1 MYGPLLIKLKK
12 GFTTEVVV
20 FRLGENTDEIGYKV
34 RDSIGNVL
42 TQRSPG
48 DAISADEILGVFC
61 TDCLNLNPKRK
72 AASTEG
78 NNKQEEKPETQNNR
92 KNDNGKNRLSST

>member
-42 TQRSPG
+42 TQR
-48 DAISADEILGVFC
+48 
-61 TDCLNLNPKRK
+61 
-72 AASTEG
+72 
-78 NNKQEEKPETQNNR
+78 
-92 KNDNGKNRLSST
+92 